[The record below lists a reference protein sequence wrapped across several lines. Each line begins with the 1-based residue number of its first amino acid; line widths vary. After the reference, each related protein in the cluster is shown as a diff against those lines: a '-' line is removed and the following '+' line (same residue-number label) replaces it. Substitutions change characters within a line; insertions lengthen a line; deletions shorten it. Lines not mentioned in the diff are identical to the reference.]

1 MWSCDGRNTTNPN
14 IIFGN
19 KIHMT
24 VVWNF
29 QSTGKTIGTREYK
42 HSDLVWQNE
51 ETLVINK
58 NKTRKH

>member
-1 MWSCDGRNTTNPN
+1 
-14 IIFGN
+14 
-19 KIHMT
+19 MT
-24 VVWNF
+24 VVRNF
-29 QSTGKTIGTREYK
+29 QSTGKTIGTREHK

>member
-1 MWSCDGRNTTNPN
+1 
-14 IIFGN
+14 
-19 KIHMT
+19 MT
-24 VVWNF
+24 VVRNF